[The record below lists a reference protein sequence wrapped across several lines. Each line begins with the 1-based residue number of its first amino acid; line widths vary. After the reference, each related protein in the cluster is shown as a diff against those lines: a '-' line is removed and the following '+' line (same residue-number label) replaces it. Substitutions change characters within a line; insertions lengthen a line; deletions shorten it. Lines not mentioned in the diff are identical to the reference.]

1 MFGREEDKNS
11 VREQVKEMTKEEMFE
26 QMYKVAARAER
37 QAVQQQNTNK
47 AEPKKS
53 ESKKPSW
60 LSVTLAFWLH
70 KTTINIIAISGI
82 AFAVVFFSCLFALA
96 LERDSVYKTTG
107 ESVRFDYELKLVEF
121 PGYDLV
127 LKRREFHDSEQT
139 VSDYIKKKRE
149 GIIDDLEWQKKRL
162 QLQKENLGL
171 AKLPDAPGADILGEL
186 GMKGPGGH

>member
-127 LKRREFHDSEQT
+127 LKREVHDSEQT

-149 GIIDDLEWQKKRL
+149 GIIDDLEWQRKDCSFKR
-162 QLQKENLGL
+162 
-171 AKLPDAPGADILGEL
+171 KLRSRKTSRCSWCRHLRGEL
-186 GMKGPGGH
+186 GMERDQGGH